1 MFWNNTPDNNIHELC
16 WDQEYWEWS
25 SLKIPEWLR
34 VKIYHTMFETPA
46 SEEIRETQKNLH
58 TLWSNVLEN
67 FLWVECK
74 IESNSEIL
82 SDIFYREI
90 VRSIVFGLKESHFTL
105 DSLDFWDPEFL
116 NTILISSFQSL
127 LQQNPDEFER
137 LKNLGAV
144 EQKMKVWKI
153 VINYSNVFW
162 YFETSWWEDLQNNI
176 LEVTQDSLVLREW
189 TLSEFIE
196 NEWIPVSTQ
205 RVLYKL
211 LREKGNFHNLHQD
224 DWEKVLSNFKNLVHF
239 IVAVESFWGQY
250 IENNEWSSGKWPFQY
265 LDGFK
270 NGEVTLVSGQPA
282 FSRENQNFSPF
293 DTALRRSMRY
303 YSWGASDYY
312 NYGKYSDQIPA
323 WIIEAYENQPN
334 ISPLDLSHEESLNL
348 WVIDIFSRES
358 SYEYLAEI
366 LIYGN
371 AESMKELYNRIH
383 HTQPNE
389 QVNTNVARNFEIF
402 SQRFIALPED
412 IYTFTGESTE
422 I

>member
-211 LREKGNFHNLHQD
+211 LRKR
-224 DWEKVLSNFKNLVHF
+224 K
-239 IVAVESFWGQY
+239 
-250 IENNEWSSGKWPFQY
+250 
-265 LDGFK
+265 
-270 NGEVTLVSGQPA
+270 
-282 FSRENQNFSPF
+282 FS
-293 DTALRRSMRY
+293 
-303 YSWGASDYY
+303 
-312 NYGKYSDQIPA
+312 
-323 WIIEAYENQPN
+323 
-334 ISPLDLSHEESLNL
+334 
-348 WVIDIFSRES
+348 
-358 SYEYLAEI
+358 
-366 LIYGN
+366 
-371 AESMKELYNRIH
+371 
-383 HTQPNE
+383 
-389 QVNTNVARNFEIF
+389 
-402 SQRFIALPED
+402 
-412 IYTFTGESTE
+412 
-422 I
+422 